1 MTAEIFLSGVIE
13 MLTKIFLSAILAAA
27 STVAG
32 SLWIDKLYSRST
44 ELTFPEEISAR
55 AKFRN
60 PILFFSLTI
69 LFSLTD
75 NLFLTAATF
84 LLMTDF
90 EQYMLFDAMTFPL
103 AIFGAAYA
111 WQNSTLQEN
120 FLAAMVGGGVFL
132 LFAVLSKGA
141 LGGGDIKLIAALG
154 FWLGSEK
161 LLNVILVGTI
171 AGGLAAILMIL
182 AKKKNRKSY
191 FAYGP
196 YFTLSA
202 LYFLLVP

>member
-1 MTAEIFLSGVIE
+1 
-13 MLTKIFLSAILAAA
+13 MLAKIFFSATLAAA
-27 STVAG
+27 LTVAG
-32 SLWIDKLYSRST
+32 SLWIEKLYARST
-44 ELTFPEEISAR
+44 ELSFPAEISAR

-84 LLMTDF
+84 LLMLMTFTDF

-111 WQNSTLQEN
+111 WQNSSLQEN
-120 FLAAMVGGGVFL
+120 FLAAAVFGGVFL
-132 LFAVLSKGA
+132 LFAVASKGA

-154 FWLGSEK
+154 LWLGSEK
-161 LLNVILVGTI
+161 LLNVVLVVTI
-171 AGGLAAILMIL
+171 AGGLAAVLMIL
-182 AKKKNRKSY
+182 LKKKDRKSY

-202 LYFLLVP
+202 IYFLLAP

>member
-1 MTAEIFLSGVIE
+1 
-13 MLTKIFLSAILAAA
+13 MLVKIFLSATLAAA
-27 STVAG
+27 LTVAG
-32 SLWIDKLYSRST
+32 SLWIEKLYARST
-44 ELTFPEEISAR
+44 ELTFPEEISTR
-55 AKFRN
+55 AKFRK
-60 PILFFSLTI
+60 PILFFVLTT

-75 NLFLTAATF
+75 DAFLTAAIF
-84 LLMTDF
+84 LLALMTFTDF

-103 AIFGAAYA
+103 AALGAAYA

-120 FLAAMVGGGVFL
+120 FLAALVGGGAFL

-141 LGGGDIKLIAALG
+141 LGGGDVKLIAALG
-154 FWLGSEK
+154 FWLGDEK
-161 LLNVILVGTI
+161 LLNVVLVGTI

-202 LYFLLVP
+202 LYFLLTT